1 MVLPSLLECGG
12 AVVLEAMAM
21 GLPVIATNWGGPADY
36 LDSTCGFLIDP
47 TSKEAFVNGLTDAM
61 IKLSLS
67 PELRLS
73 MGRAGLERVQKYF
86 DWDRKVDRILEI
98 YQETCA
104 EKPTQC
110 IGSGRG

>member
-1 MVLPSLLECGG
+1 
-12 AVVLEAMAM
+12 
-21 GLPVIATNWGGPADY
+21 
-36 LDSTCGFLIDP
+36 LIDP